1 MLVEK
6 FGHPKELEYFCAE
19 KQQKSPMRKILF
31 LIMSSLALCISA
43 QTSIPALRIIP
54 NNSNGAAG
62 STPSA
67 NTVTNPEGNFVQAV
81 IDSVENSMNLIRQ
94 KSDELMEYVRAQELT
109 PERRAVADSMA
120 EAYRAIYDNI
130 SVYLRQEV
138 DSQRESSDVAR
149 LLNRYQRLLG
159 LDYLEEYLSTY
170 PYADQPELADIRSQ
184 IAINQHIKPGAQLID
199 FELPDEVG
207 ASHHLSEYIGKGHYV
222 LVDFWAS
229 WCGPC
234 RQEMPNVK
242 AAYERFHERGFD
254 ILGLSF
260 DNNREAWLRAVADL
274 GMTWPQLSDLKG
286 WKSLAA
292 QKYNVRAIP
301 FTLLFDPEGKVVADN
316 LRGEALSRK
325 LEELLGN

>member
-1 MLVEK
+1 
-6 FGHPKELEYFCAE
+6 
-19 KQQKSPMRKILF
+19 
-31 LIMSSLALCISA
+31 
-43 QTSIPALRIIP
+43 
-54 NNSNGAAG
+54 
-62 STPSA
+62 
-67 NTVTNPEGNFVQAV
+67 
-81 IDSVENSMNLIRQ
+81 MNLIRQ

-130 SVYLRQEV
+130 IIYLRQEV
-138 DSQRESSDVAR
+138 ESHRESSDVAR

-170 PYADQPELADIRSQ
+170 PHADQPELADIRSQ

-316 LRGEALSRK
+316 LRGEALSQK

>member
-1 MLVEK
+1 MK
-6 FGHPKELEYFCAE
+6 YFCARNIT
-19 KQQKSPMRKILF
+19 QNPMRKFLF
-31 LIMSSLALCISA
+31 LVIMTYALNINA
-43 QTSIPALRIIP
+43 QESVPAAMIVPSPSIA
-54 NNSNGAAG
+54 SNGTTLAT
-62 STPSA
+62 SSI
-67 NTVTNPEGNFVQAV
+67 EGRDNGFAKVV
-81 IDSVENSMNLIRQ
+81 IDSIEHDISRVRQ
-94 KSDELMEYVRAQELT
+94 KSDELIAYVRAQELT
-109 PERRAVADSMA
+109 PERRVVADSMA
-120 EAYRAIYDNI
+120 EEYRAVYDHVI
-130 SVYLRQEV
+130 VYLKQEIENHK
-138 DSQRESSDVAR
+138 ESPDVAH

-159 LDYLEEYLSTY
+159 QEYVENFMASY
-170 PYADQPELADIRSQ
+170 PHADQPELQGIRDVLAISQ
-184 IAINQHIKPGAQLID
+184 CTKPGAKLID

-207 ASHHLSEYIGKGHYV
+207 IKHHLNEYVGKGRYV

-260 DNNREAWLRAVADL
+260 DNNREAWLRAVAEL
-274 GMTWPQLSDLKG
+274 GMTWPQLSDLQG

-301 FTLLFDPEGKVVADN
+301 FTLLFDPEGKVVASN
-316 LRGEALSRK
+316 LRGEALANK